1 MQKELLEQQ
10 LKVNLRQEL
19 TAYLLLKSN
28 VDDVETD
35 EKVHVIGRKLKHL
48 IEQVSCDLKT
58 IQGDLDARALLLVPG
73 DLDSG
78 VYNQVTEKSNPAVK
92 QITVRRA
99 SDDRRSSSR
108 RGESH
113 PQPIQAT
120 PQTPYFFYRVL
131 RAAFPLQLFLLLLLL
146 VVCIIPS
153 SEEDYS
159 CTRANN
165 FARSLHLMLQY
176 LNGPPPI

>member
-1 MQKELLEQQ
+1 MANECFFFSSKDSKPKTAAGFLLSSLAHLVTVSVFSCRWAALRLGRVGRTLETR
-10 LKVNLRQEL
+10 LNNLFNSDSKVPFFFSSLP
-19 TAYLLLKSN
+19 TPTPFYLLF
-28 VDDVETD
+28 
-35 EKVHVIGRKLKHL
+35 
-48 IEQVSCDLKT
+48 
-58 IQGDLDARALLLVPG
+58 
-73 DLDSG
+73 
-78 VYNQVTEKSNPAVK
+78 
-92 QITVRRA
+92 
-99 SDDRRSSSR
+99 

-113 PQPIQAT
+113 PQPTQAT

-176 LNGPPPI
+176 LNGPPPT